1 VRRLLLFAW
10 LATGSSG
17 CSVAPAPAPA
27 PTPPAPVAPAA
38 TPAPAPAPPAP
49 AVDSGYPGLASWHF
63 LAAKYDTDHDGRITS
78 AEYTRS
84 SAGFTRLDADKD
96 GLVTAA
102 DFDAKWDGVPRVEG
116 KFQWGMGGPEVGEPA
131 PEFELPTTTGASV
144 ALAALHA
151 KRPLVLVFGSFT

>member
-1 VRRLLLFAW
+1 MC
-10 LATGSSG
+10 LAASACGRSG
-17 CSVAPAPAPA
+17 EPAPA
-27 PTPPAPVAPAA
+27 PTPPVPIVAPAPVSA
-38 TPAPAPAPPAP
+38 PQPEPAAE
-49 AVDSGYPGLASWHF
+49 SGSPGLASWSF
-63 LAAKYDTDHDGRITS
+63 LRAKYDADHDGRITS

-116 KFQWGMGGPEVGEPA
+116 KFQWGVGGPEVGEPA